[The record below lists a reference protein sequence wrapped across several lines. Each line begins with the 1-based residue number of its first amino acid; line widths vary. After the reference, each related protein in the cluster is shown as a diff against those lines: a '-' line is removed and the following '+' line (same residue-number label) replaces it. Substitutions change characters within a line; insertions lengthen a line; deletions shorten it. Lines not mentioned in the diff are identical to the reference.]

1 MGWLMGRPDLR
12 TYNKGKSFVYPAI
25 LIVYTEGWVEEE
37 QRFCFPSRNF
47 FIIFRFYLFIGWD

>member
-1 MGWLMGRPDLR
+1 MGRPDLR
-12 TYNKGKSFVYPAI
+12 TYNKGKSFVYPAV
-25 LIVYTEGWVEEE
+25 LIVYTAGWVEEE